1 MKIHE
6 TVQDPRGERS
16 STRTAALLREIHSA
30 ETHLRDQLG
39 RISGCLDTLDRV
51 HRSSTAGFRGMLGTL
66 QAGLDVI
73 DRADTPVPAPD
84 RAG

>member
-16 STRTAALLREIHSA
+16 STRTAALLRELHSA
-30 ETHLRDQLG
+30 ETDLRGQLD
-39 RISGCLDTLDRV
+39 RISGCLDSLERI
-51 HRSSTAGFRGMLGTL
+51 HRSNAEGFLGMLGTL

-73 DRADTPVPAPD
+73 DRADTPVPAPV
-84 RAG
+84 RTS